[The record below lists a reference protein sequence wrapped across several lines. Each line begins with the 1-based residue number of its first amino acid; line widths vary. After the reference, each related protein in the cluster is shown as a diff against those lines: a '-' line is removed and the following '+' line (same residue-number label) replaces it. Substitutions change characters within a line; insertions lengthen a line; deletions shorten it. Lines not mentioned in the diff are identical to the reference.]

1 VVIGP
6 VTDKLMRQRPIGW
19 YGVLGHAV
27 YRQNALYRIESSSSI
42 A

>member
-19 YGVLGHAV
+19 YGVLGHAI
-27 YRQNALYRIESSSSI
+27 YRNEALYRIESSSSI